1 MQQNQSVSEMAT
13 EVLAR
18 QAGARAKRT
27 GESLEEALRAVLQT
41 EAGRRLAQL
50 RNGVHRDERAEQW
63 QPNLLRE
70 RAEERRLARLREER
84 RRLREE
90 ERSRAQKAAWESFM
104 RKERRDLELRKEGQL
119 AELLGEALAGEP
131 PAALRRLAR
140 EDQRQAE
147 EGLVALT
154 SNGKTFYKLV
164 EELTEEDMGARIA
177 ADRLREAWLKER
189 RGRRPVYGG
198 GAQKLGG
205 LWASKFRCILQP
217 STHDCASSGSH
228 TVRPFSELTR
238 MLSPRIPRASSVP
251 SGRAE
256 TL

>member
-41 EAGRRLAQL
+41 EAGRRLGRL
-50 RNGVHRDERAEQW
+50 RDGVHRDERAEQW
-63 QPNLLRE
+63 QPSLARE

-90 ERSRAQKAAWESFM
+90 ERIRARKAAWESFM

-131 PAALRRLAR
+131 PAALLRLAR

-154 SNGKTFYKLV
+154 SNGRMFYKHV
-164 EELTEEDMGARIA
+164 DELTEGDMAARIA
-177 ADRLREAWLKER
+177 AARLREAWLKER
-189 RGRRPVYGG
+189 RDGWLEYGG
-198 GAQKLGG
+198 G
-205 LWASKFRCILQP
+205 
-217 STHDCASSGSH
+217 
-228 TVRPFSELTR
+228 
-238 MLSPRIPRASSVP
+238 PRGE
-251 SGRAE
+251 GR
-256 TL
+256 L